1 LAAGKFNQGA
11 DKRVRVSMV
20 DALSD
25 VLRLVKLSSGIYLDA
40 EFSAPWC
47 VRSQLGPEECS
58 LLLPNRRHVISY
70 HYVAGGR
77 LLVRVGDSTPTE
89 VCAGQIV
96 LFPRNDMHYLGS
108 VITEQ
113 APCTHELIQMS
124 DAGGLLPIVHGG
136 GGEKT
141 RMVCGFLGGEGPHN
155 PLLAT
160 LPPMLVLD
168 VRDAPGG
175 DWIRRLFD
183 YGAHGIT
190 GSDPGAATVL
200 SKISELLF
208 IEAIRR
214 YLANLPGQQ
223 TGWLAG
229 LRDAAIGKSLAL
241 IHTRLADEWTA
252 RTLAREVGLSRSVFA
267 DRFTALIGAP
277 PKRYLTSWRLHV
289 AADKLREDRLSVAK
303 AAFEVG
309 YKSDVAFTRAF
320 KREFGTSPAVW
331 RRQAEK
337 AVAKLVGIFMLLDQL
352 VDFPF

>member
-1 LAAGKFNQGA
+1 
-11 DKRVRVSMV
+11 M

-25 VLRLVKLSSGIYLDA
+25 VLRLVRLSSGIYLDA

-47 VRSQLGPEECS
+47 VRSQLGPEERR
-58 LLLPNRRHVISY
+58 LLLPDRRHVISY
-70 HYVAGGR
+70 HYVAEGR
-77 LLVRVGDSTPTE
+77 LLVTVAGGTPTE
-89 VCAGQIV
+89 VRAGQIV
-96 LFPRNDMHYLGS
+96 LFPRNDMHFLGS
-108 VITEQ
+108 VITER
-113 APCTHELIQMS
+113 APSTHELIQMS
-124 DAGGLLPIVHGG
+124 DTGGLLPIVHGG

-200 SKISELLF
+200 SKMSELLF
-208 IEAIRR
+208 VEAIRR
-214 YLANLPGQQ
+214 YLASLPAQQ
-223 TGWLAG
+223 RGWLAG
-229 LRDAAIGKSLAL
+229 LRDVAIGKALAL
-241 IHTRLADEWTA
+241 IHTRLAEEWTA
-252 RTLAREVGLSRSVFA
+252 RTLAREVGMSRSVFA

-277 PKRYLTSWRLHV
+277 PRRYLTTWRLQV
-289 AADKLREDRLSVAK
+289 AADKLREGRLSIAE

-309 YKSDVAFTRAF
+309 YQSDVAFTRAF
-320 KREFGTSPAVW
+320 KREFGASPAAW

-337 AVAKLVGIFMLLDQL
+337 AITKLVGIFILFDQA
-352 VDFPF
+352 VDLQFSTIFKFAASL

>member
-1 LAAGKFNQGA
+1 
-11 DKRVRVSMV
+11 V

-25 VLRLVKLSSGIYLDA
+25 VLRLVRLSSGIYLDA

-58 LLLPNRRHVISY
+58 LLLPDRRHVISY
-70 HYVAGGR
+70 HYVAEGR
-77 LLVRVGDSTPTE
+77 LLVKVGDGAPID

-108 VITEQ
+108 VITKQ
-113 APCTHELIQMS
+113 APCTHELLQTS
-124 DAGGLLPIVHGG
+124 DDGGLLPIVHGG

-160 LPPMLVLD
+160 LPPMLILD
-168 VRDAPGG
+168 IRDAPGG

-183 YGAHGIT
+183 YGAHEIT

-208 IEAIRR
+208 VEAIRR
-214 YLANLPGQQ
+214 HLAGLPAQQ

-229 LRDAAIGKSLAL
+229 LRDATIGKALAL
-241 IHTRLADEWTA
+241 IHTRLAEEWTA

-277 PKRYLTSWRLHV
+277 PKRYLTSWRLRV
-289 AADKLREDRLSVAK
+289 AADKLREGRLSVAE

-309 YKSDVAFTRAF
+309 YQSEVAFTRAF
-320 KREFGTSPAVW
+320 KREFGASPGAW

-337 AVAKLVGIFMLLDQL
+337 AIANLLGIFILLDQL
-352 VDFPF
+352 VDRPLPSVFELAASL